1 MPKEKPRRRAG
12 PMTPLRVTDSY
23 RRFVLDQL
31 EELGDVKARSMFGGL
46 GLYHRDLFFGIVA
59 ADVLYLKVDDTTRG
73 DYEGAGMGPFKPFPG
88 RTPSMRYYAVPLEVL
103 ENAEELAR
111 WARRAVDVAKRG
123 RPRAAR

>member
-1 MPKEKPRRRAG
+1 MPKKKPRRRARA
-12 PMTPLRVTDSY
+12 MTPLRVSDSY
-23 RRFVLDQL
+23 KRFVLDQL
-31 EELGDVKARSMFGGL
+31 EELGEVQARSMFGGL

-73 DYEGAGMGPFKPFPG
+73 DYERAGMGPFKPFPG

-103 ENAEELAR
+103 ESAEELAR
-111 WARRAVDVAKRG
+111 WARRAVDVAKRA